1 MSPTRDPVGAT
12 QERLARV
19 MPGFLRRSLELRMVF
34 AATVIGLLLIALL
47 LTFVTDRIRSEV
59 FEDQKD
65 AILLD
70 ARQRVSVAQAEFD
83 STTGVA
89 TVDEVNA
96 EVQEQVNSIKD
107 SISASGGIGVI
118 MERSRNETSATV
130 ANDLRSDTNL
140 TYLISDDL
148 RSKVGS
154 GESGR

>member
-1 MSPTRDPVGAT
+1 MSPTRNPVGAT

-34 AATVIGLLLIALL
+34 AATAIGLLLIALL

-65 AILLD
+65 AILVD

-96 EVQEQVNSIKD
+96 EVQDQVNSIKD
-107 SISASGGIGVI
+107 SISASGGIGH
-118 MERSRNETSATV
+118 RRHHGAQPQR
-130 ANDLRSDTNL
+130 DLGDGGQRPEVGHQPHL
-140 TYLISDDL
+140 PHL
-148 RSKVGS
+148 R
-154 GESGR
+154 